1 MGLELSAQDRR
12 MLRDYLPSLSD
23 RQPGFDLAAFMQ
35 SIINELDA
43 IKSGSATLENAAS
56 ADVTIEGGVP
66 EGATIVALISAK
78 SNGSASLYVAGA
90 VRKNATDITITVD
103 QASGPGQSTTVSYI
117 IDGRA

>member
-1 MGLELSAQDRR
+1 

-23 RQPGFDLAAFMQ
+23 RQPGFDLAAFIQ

-43 IKSGSATLENAAS
+43 IKSGSATLENAGS
-56 ADVTIEGGVP
+56 ADVTIAGGVP

-78 SNGSASLYVAGA
+78 TNGSASLYVAGA
-90 VRKNATDITITVD
+90 VRKDADEIQITLD
-103 QASGPGQSTTVSYI
+103 QAAGENQSTTVSYI